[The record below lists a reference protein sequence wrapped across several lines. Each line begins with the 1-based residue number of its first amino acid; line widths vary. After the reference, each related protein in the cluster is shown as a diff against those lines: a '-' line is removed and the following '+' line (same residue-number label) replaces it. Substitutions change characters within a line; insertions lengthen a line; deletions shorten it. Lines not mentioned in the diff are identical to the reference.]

1 MLTGL
6 VAPGTVAVSD
16 AAVELARK
24 FAEEIKRTRP
34 GESWIVGF
42 DWADERRI
50 RFPRNSNHWEDL
62 GPGLDLGAYERERVP
77 AAMMATVDGVEFVV
91 CIPRAIYEKAD
102 RRMIDR
108 DDAKRT
114 KLVLL

>member
-1 MLTGL
+1 
-6 VAPGTVAVSD
+6 
-16 AAVELARK
+16 
-24 FAEEIKRTRP
+24 
-34 GESWIVGF
+34 
-42 DWADERRI
+42 
-50 RFPRNSNHWEDL
+50 
-62 GPGLDLGAYERERVP
+62 LGAYERERVP